1 MRLFDTAKGAS
12 VPFDPGRVVTIYTC
26 GITPYDAE
34 HIGHA
39 ATYLAYDVLQR
50 RLIDT
55 GRTCRLVRNVT
66 DVDDDILRK
75 SRELGV
81 FYLDLA
87 AAEMA
92 RFDANMKALNLLPAE
107 SEPRA
112 TGAIPDV
119 LSAIGALL
127 DTGQAYAAGG
137 GVYFDTTAS
146 SVFGSLSGL
155 APADM
160 LRLAAENGGNVDDPH
175 KRNPLDPVLWQPSGE
190 GEPWWESRWGRGRPG
205 WHIECAAI
213 ATRELGA
220 TLDLHGGGRDL
231 VFPHHECEAAQSHG
245 VTGQPLARHWMHTAM
260 VGLDGEKMSKS
271 KGNLVFVS
279 QLLVDWDPTLVRTA
293 LLGQHY
299 RTDWEWTAERLPAAA
314 ERLSRWRAS
323 GEGDAALEQV
333 RSALDSDLDTPGAL
347 EAMDSAAMAGRG
359 VGAAMELL
367 GLV

>member
-1 MRLFDTAKGAS
+1 MELFDTARGRP
-12 VPFDPGRVVTIYTC
+12 VEFEPGETVTIYTC

-55 GRTCRLVRNVT
+55 GRKCRLVRNVT

-92 RFDANMKALNLLPAE
+92 RFDENMEALNLLPAE

-112 TGAIPDV
+112 TGAIPDI
-119 LSAIGALL
+119 LSAIDALL
-127 DTGQAYAAGG
+127 EADSAYQSAGA
-137 GVYFDTTAS
+137 VYFEISKAPS
-146 SVFGSLSGL
+146 FGHLSGL
-155 APADM
+155 DRARM
-160 LRLAAENGGNVDDPH
+160 LELAEENGGNTADPA
-175 KRNPLDPVLWQPSGE
+175 KRDPLDPVLWQPSAT
-190 GEPWWESRWGRGRPG
+190 GEPSWESRWGPGRPG

-213 ATRELGA
+213 ATRELGS

-231 VFPHHECEAAQSHG
+231 IFPHHECEAAQSQA
-245 VTGQPLARHWMHTAM
+245 VTGRPLARHWMHTAM

-279 QLLVDWDPTLVRTA
+279 QLLLEWDPMIVRTA

-299 RTDWEWTAERLPAAA
+299 RTDWEWTSAHLPTATDRLA
-314 ERLSRWRAS
+314 RWRSS
-323 GEGDAALEQV
+323 GSGDGALDEVRAALD
-333 RSALDSDLDTPGAL
+333 ADLDTPGAL
-347 EAMDSAAMAGRG
+347 DALDAAATAGKGVSSAL
-359 VGAAMELL
+359 ELL
-367 GLV
+367 GLA